1 MGILRL
7 HLFFFDLSDQ
17 PLQCNQAIDGT
28 WTSADD
34 ELPLKSYNTQC
45 IHQNNN
51 QIISLLADKTSESS
65 PVASLFI
72 EEDLYIGEDYKMNI
86 GQTIIKISSVQIIY
100 FTALSQGIKLEC
112 NSHILITHNE
122 DSQSITTSH
131 KAPFTERSNQQQQKL
146 VGQQSQKIKQNTQQK
161 AYVIFG
167 RKICEYMRNY
177 RHNCSKIQSLGQL
190 NSMVQIND
198 EIPQVSFNERKQQN
212 LKFIAM
218 AEQSTKQKD
227 QKYQQQL
234 LEYYNQHKDFKL
246 KHIYKD
252 VENAINQK
260 KDYLLP
266 KLQLEKINLIPPPQ
280 DLQTS
285 PNKRRKRQY
294 HYFAKNPI
302 SNSINLKDLSTRS
315 SHFNNSQFTNDKL
328 DQTATQKDQ
337 FFNQH
342 SKKQLVLNE
351 LNKLT
356 QGQMKINK
364 KIQFIDNRINSINES
379 ALSSEDQNQQLL
391 QSQQSFIQRQT
402 TQETEDINSEAIRY
416 NFTFRGSVQRI
427 NNTEDRSPNYKSKI
441 NSSFEKA
448 EKEKVESSSSDSSS
462 SDDSE
467 LLDQDDGENLD
478 TVSQNRDS
486 LQSNASIKS
495 EQKLKMMS
503 QRLSMQQFI
512 KSQNALT
519 KDSQIKV
526 KLKKTDQINENK
538 QVGQEYNND
547 THQAQTIP
555 KSIYYKTS
563 IMENKVQQ
571 ISQPSNNLQHS
582 QHEGFSINNSV
593 INRMLRRQA
602 SQAVKDHKEPA
613 QQNNNGQIDDQ
624 YSIENEVSIDEYSK
638 IKYRERLKS
647 LTGKQLEEIQK
658 MLDFKMKSPRKRL
671 SVIQQEK
678 IQVLNKKEQKVQKEL
693 KINHKKLYHI
703 ALKVKK
709 SNQLDDEY
717 KDISV
722 FKRNLGY
729 SLPII
734 HTLKYFDVNS
744 GQYKYLQ
751 GRSSFNEEVQPEYNE
766 YYHMLESDSNVDLN
780 EEL

>member
-1 MGILRL
+1 
-7 HLFFFDLSDQ
+7 
-17 PLQCNQAIDGT
+17 
-28 WTSADD
+28 
-34 ELPLKSYNTQC
+34 
-45 IHQNNN
+45 
-51 QIISLLADKTSESS
+51 
-65 PVASLFI
+65 
-72 EEDLYIGEDYKMNI
+72 
-86 GQTIIKISSVQIIY
+86 
-100 FTALSQGIKLEC
+100 
-112 NSHILITHNE
+112 
-122 DSQSITTSH
+122 
-131 KAPFTERSNQQQQKL
+131 
-146 VGQQSQKIKQNTQQK
+146 
-161 AYVIFG
+161 
-167 RKICEYMRNY
+167 MRNY
-177 RHNCSKIQSLGQL
+177 KHNCSKIQSFGQL

-198 EIPQVSFNERKQQN
+198 EIPQLSYKERKLQN

-218 AEQSTKQKD
+218 AEQTTKQKD

-252 VENAINQK
+252 VENTINQR
-260 KDYLLP
+260 KDFLLP

-285 PNKRRKRQY
+285 PSKRRKRQY
-294 HYFAKNPI
+294 HYFVKNPI

-315 SHFNNSQFTNDKL
+315 SHFNNSQYMNDKL

-337 FFNQH
+337 VFNQH

-364 KIQFIDNRINSINES
+364 KIQFIDSKINAINES
-379 ALSSEDQNQQLL
+379 DLSSEEQNQQLL
-391 QSQQSFIQRQT
+391 ETQKSTIQRQT
-402 TQETEDINSEAIRY
+402 TQENEDINSEAIRY
-416 NFTFRGSVQRI
+416 NFTFRGSVQH
-427 NNTEDRSPNYKSKI
+427 NNNEDQSPSYKSKI
-441 NSSFEKA
+441 NSSFQKDKI
-448 EKEKVESSSSDSSS
+448 EKEESSSSGNSSSS

-486 LQSNASIKS
+486 LQSNASTQS
-495 EQKLKMMS
+495 QQKLKMIS

-512 KSQNALT
+512 NSQNALI

-526 KLKKTDQINENK
+526 KLKKVDQINENK
-538 QVGQEYNND
+538 QSEQEQNNFS
-547 THQAQTIP
+547 QQKQTIP
-555 KSIYYKTS
+555 KSIYYKNNV
-563 IMENKVQQ
+563 MENKPQQ
-571 ISQPSNNLQHS
+571 NIQQNNHQQHHSQP
-582 QHEGFSINNSV
+582 EGFSINNSV

-602 SQAVKDHKEPA
+602 SQAVKDHKETA

-624 YSIENEVSIDEYSK
+624 YSIENEISIDEYSK

-658 MLDFKMKSPRKRL
+658 MLDFKMKSPKKRQ

-678 IQVLNKKEQKVQKEL
+678 IQTLNKKEQKVQKEL

-744 GQYKYLQ
+744 GQYKQLL

-766 YYHMLESDSNVDLN
+766 YYHMLESDSNVELN
-780 EEL
+780 SEL